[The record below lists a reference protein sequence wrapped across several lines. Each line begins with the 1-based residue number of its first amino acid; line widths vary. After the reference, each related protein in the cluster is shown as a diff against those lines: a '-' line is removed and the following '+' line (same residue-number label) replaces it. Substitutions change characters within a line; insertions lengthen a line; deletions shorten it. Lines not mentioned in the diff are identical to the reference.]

1 MLSDFSISP
10 IGFFFSLVSLVM
22 AISIHEFAH
31 AYIADR
37 LGDPTPRIQGRVTL
51 NPLAHLD
58 PIGTVALLLF
68 GFGWGK
74 PVQFDPFNLRH
85 PARDTSMIA
94 LAGPISNLI
103 LASLCSIILHI
114 AAFSLPTI
122 VLIFFI
128 VLIKFNILLAVFNL
142 LPIYPLDGFN
152 IVAGLLPEKKSKE
165 WRELSNYGIIFL
177 IVLIV
182 PLAGGSIL
190 GKILTPPITLLESL
204 LIPLSLLP

>member
-1 MLSDFSISP
+1 MLSDFNISP
-10 IGFFFSLVSLVM
+10 IGFFFSLIALIG

-31 AYIADR
+31 AYVADR

-58 PIGTVALLLF
+58 PIGTVALLIF

-85 PARDTSMIA
+85 PARDTAMIA
-94 LAGPISNLI
+94 LAGPASNIVLAIVCSLI
-103 LASLCSIILHI
+103 LHLFM
-114 AAFSLPTI
+114 FSLPTI
-122 VLIFFI
+122 LVILFI
-128 VLIKFNILLAVFNL
+128 VLIKFNILLAIFNL

-165 WRELSNYGIIFL
+165 WRELSSYGMIFL

-182 PLAGGSIL
+182 PIAGGSIL
-190 GKILTPPITLLESL
+190 GKILTPPITFLQSL
-204 LIPLSLLP
+204 LIPISLLP